1 MNKNIA
7 TIIIA
12 FLIVLSACSGGSK
25 KSSEMKKSNDIPN
38 NKVVKLVTLA
48 PGHFHA
54 ALVQKSMY
62 PGVSPV
68 VHVYAPKG
76 PEVQSYLNLIEGFN
90 TRKDNPTNWEEVVY
104 TGNDFADRM
113 LKEKTGN
120 VVVLAGNNAKKTE
133 YIKMSLEA
141 GFNVLA
147 DKPMVISPGK
157 FPMLEEAFA
166 IADKNSVLLYDIMTE
181 RYEITTIL
189 QRKLSQMPEVFGKL
203 QKGTPEEPA
212 IIQESVHRFSKTVA
226 GKPLIRPVWFF
237 DVSQEGEGIVDVA
250 THLVD
255 LVQWEAFPEKIIKRD
270 DIDIAMAKHSTT
282 DLSPEQ
288 FSKVTGVD
296 SFPEYLNKYV
306 EGGLLK
312 VYSNGEIVY
321 RINDIWAKVSVTW
334 SFDKPKGGDTHYSIM
349 RGTKC
354 NLVIRQGKEQGFKPV
369 LYIEPVASSDIASF
383 EKIIK
388 TAVENDL
395 GSQYPGLKLIKLS
408 ENEFSV
414 DIPQEYKIGHEGHF
428 RQVTEKFL
436 EYLRTGE
443 IPRWEIPNMITKYYI
458 TTTALKMARGE

>member
-1 MNKNIA
+1 
-7 TIIIA
+7 
-12 FLIVLSACSGGSK
+12 
-25 KSSEMKKSNDIPN
+25 
-38 NKVVKLVTLA
+38 
-48 PGHFHA
+48 
-54 ALVQKSMY
+54 
-62 PGVSPV
+62 
-68 VHVYAPKG
+68 
-76 PEVQSYLNLIEGFN
+76 
-90 TRKDNPTNWEEVVY
+90 
-104 TGNDFADRM
+104 
-113 LKEKTGN
+113 
-120 VVVLAGNNAKKTE
+120 
-133 YIKMSLEA
+133 
-141 GFNVLA
+141 
-147 DKPMVISPGK
+147 
-157 FPMLEEAFA
+157 MLEEAFA